1 MDSKQKN
8 GLLVFNSNK
17 HILHRFPNIK
27 LYTNSFNISHLIDN
41 ADYYVLK
48 PKGRK
53 AYLWFT
59 YYKKDLLCLLIFI
72 NNYSNISDETN
83 EFYYYNINYDKRL
96 CFNNVLLNGIYF
108 YKTINKV
115 MKHYFILDNVVNYN
129 SFNLD
134 KLTSNDLNN
143 FTCKLNLYKLVLPLL
158 INSNYHIYLGII
170 LDNYSNIFKFIY
182 KLDYNLYSIA
192 CYNNTRF
199 LGNFLINNSCALE
212 KSVPAN
218 FKVYACINQDIYKL
232 YILENNEEVFYDYAL
247 IDSYK
252 TSVFMNGLFRTIK
265 ENSNLD
271 LLEESDCEEE
281 FENTNL
287 DKFVNLE
294 KSYIIECI
302 YNKKFKKWI
311 PISLANN
318 NSLANNSSLGNNKKL
333 TINNLGNKNLGN
345 NSLAN
350 KNLEIN
356 NNIINYKKINYIIKK
371 NKIFI

>member
-1 MDSKQKN
+1 MDNKQKN
-8 GLLVFNSNK
+8 GLLLFNDYKS
-17 HILHRFPNIK
+17 IVHRFPNIK
-27 LYTNSFNISHLIDN
+27 LYTNNFNIPHLIDN

-53 AYLWFT
+53 AHLWFT

-72 NNYSNISDETN
+72 NNYSNISDDTN

-108 YKTINKV
+108 YKNIKKV
-115 MKHYFILDNVVNYN
+115 MKHYFILDNVLNYN

-134 KLTSNDLNN
+134 KLTSNEYNN
-143 FTCKLNLYKLVLPLL
+143 FTCKLNLYKLLLPLL
-158 INSNYHIYLGII
+158 INTNYSIYLGII

-182 KLDYNLYSIA
+182 KLDYNLYSIS
-192 CYNNTRF
+192 CYNNNRF
-199 LGNFLINNSCALE
+199 LGNFLINNNGALD

-252 TSVFMNGLFRTIK
+252 TSVFMNSLFRTIK

-271 LLEESDCEEE
+271 LLEESDSEEE

-294 KSYIIECI
+294 KSCIIECI

-311 PISLANN
+311 PTNLANNNN
-318 NSLANNSSLGNNKKL
+318 NSLANNN
-333 TINNLGNKNLGN
+333 N

-350 KNLEIN
+350 NNNNNSLAINNNNSLAIN